1 MTELVNLNEP
11 FNFYEV
17 GGCVRDELLGLSSK
31 DVDYTVVPKPGIYKD
46 AYSAFKGLET
56 YLEARGFQVFEGKAT
71 YLTFKAKVPLSS
83 ELSKR
88 TRIADFVIARR
99 DGEYVDGRRPTFTSL
114 GSLADDLARR
124 DFTINALAKS
134 HDGSLIDLFG
144 GQKDLENRILRF
156 VGDPKEKVQQDGV
169 RVLRAIRFKITKD
182 LVFHIDT
189 DKVVYSALATKML
202 ARTEP
207 NRIRTELQKM
217 FFYDP
222 VKSMNLLA
230 GLPIATQ
237 KVIFRDN
244 LWLLPTVRSTPP
256 RTEDEEDD

>member
-1 MTELVNLNEP
+1 MTELVNQDEP
-11 FNFYEV
+11 FDFYEV
-17 GGCVRDELLGLSSK
+17 GGCVRDELLGIKSK
-31 DVDYTVVPKPGIYKD
+31 DVDYAVVPKPGTYKD
-46 AYSAFKGLET
+46 AYWAFKGLES
-56 YLEARGFQVFEGKAT
+56 YLEAKGFQVFEGKAA
-71 YLTFKAKVPLSS
+71 YLTLKAKVPLSS

-88 TRIADFVIARR
+88 TRVADFVIARK
-99 DGEYVDGRRPTFTSL
+99 DGEYVDGRRPTFTTL

-144 GQKDLENRILRF
+144 GQKDLKDRVLRF
-156 VGDPKEKVQQDGV
+156 VGDAEEKVQQDGV
-169 RVLRAIRFKITKD
+169 RVLRAIRFKVTKN

-189 DKVVYSALATKML
+189 DKVVYSSLATEML
-202 ARTEP
+202 AITEP

-217 FFYDP
+217 FFCDP
-222 VKSMNLLA
+222 VKSINLLA
-230 GLPIATQ
+230 GLPTATQ